1 MNIVTI
7 TTDMGIEDHYVAAL
21 KGAMYKVSRDL
32 QIVDIS
38 HNIKPFNIAQAS
50 YYIKNSLKDF
60 PDDTVH
66 LIGVDSEPIVNFG
79 DPDAGALPSFIR
91 YKNQYI
97 VATDNGIFSL
107 ILGTEQADGMW
118 NIDDVL
124 SNPKLMKF
132 PTKNIL
138 APAAVSLAKGE
149 KPENLGTEKNS
160 IRRALVANPVIEPN
174 VLKGTVIHIDN
185 YGNLITNITKAD
197 FERMGRN
204 VPFTIFFRKKE
215 YYIDEI
221 SAGYNEVPPGE
232 RLAIFNDNDNLEIAI
247 NKGTPGNGGG
257 ANSLFG
263 LRIGDVIRVEF
274 TPRGSKQTIESL
286 F

>member
-7 TTDMGIEDHYVAAL
+7 TTDMGLNDHYVAAL
-21 KGAMYKVSRDL
+21 KGAMYKVESKL

-50 YYIKNSLKDF
+50 FYIKNCLKDF
-60 PDDTVH
+60 PADTVH

-79 DPDAGALPSFIR
+79 NPDAGALPSFIR
-91 YKNQYI
+91 YKDQYI

-107 ILGTEQADGMW
+107 ILGTDQAQGKW
-118 NIDDVL
+118 SIDNVL

-138 APAAVSLAKGE
+138 APTAVALAQGADPDTLGSE
-149 KPENLGTEKNS
+149 KENL
-160 IRRALVANPVIEPN
+160 RRAVVANPVIEPN

-185 YGNLITNITKAD
+185 YGNLITNITKED
-197 FERMGRN
+197 FDRMGKN
-204 VPFTIFFRKKE
+204 IPFTIFFRKKE

-232 RLAIFNDNDNLEIAI
+232 RLAMFNDTDNLEIAI

-263 LRIGDVIRVEF
+263 LRVGDVIRVEF
-274 TPRGSKQTIESL
+274 SPRGSKTTLESL